1 MTKSVLIVYMLSL
14 FHFTMNMVQ
23 RWYSFYCMYVK
34 IVELLFEAI
43 LLLSILQEVINQL
56 RLFSDILK

>member
-1 MTKSVLIVYMLSL
+1 
-14 FHFTMNMVQ
+14 
-23 RWYSFYCMYVK
+23 MYVK